1 MTKAEKGSIK
11 IIVDNRKARF
21 DYHIED
27 TYEAGI
33 ELLGSEVKSI
43 RAGQVNLKDSY
54 VAFKNGEAYL
64 QKAHINVYQQASY
77 NNHEPE
83 RHRRLLLHREELAKI
98 EKKIEQQGYT
108 CVPTKL
114 YFKNGRIKLE
124 VGIAKGKLKG
134 DKRSAVKD
142 REHDREMARAR
153 SRK

>member
-1 MTKAEKGSIK
+1 MTKAATGIK
-11 IIVDNRKARF
+11 LIVDNRKARF
-21 DYHIED
+21 DFIIED
-27 TYEAGI
+27 TYEAGL
-33 ELLGSEVKSI
+33 ELMGSEVKSI

-54 VAFKNGEAYL
+54 IAFVNGQAFL
-64 QKAHINVYQQASY
+64 QKAHISIYTPSSY

-83 RHRRLLLHREELAKI
+83 RLRRLLMHREELDRIERKI
-98 EKKIEQQGYT
+98 TQQGYT

-134 DKRSAVKD
+134 DKRESVKN